1 MKQPLGRIL
10 MDDGFICAK
19 DLNLALLKQ
28 MQASE
33 PLGQALVKL
42 GILDASELSAVLSIQ
57 DDLSRPETAVKRAA
71 GVRKTLRSLL
81 MQAGHITPNQL
92 KNSLAEQKRT
102 GERLGEVF
110 VRSGMLSSRMSMP
123 RETR

>member
-10 MDDGFICAK
+10 MDYGFICAK

-42 GILDASELSAVLSIQ
+42 GILDVSELSAVAPGILADGGRQSDIWGNILSN
-57 DDLSRPETAVKRAA
+57 DDRILFVNSDGLQFTVLS
-71 GVRKTLRSLL
+71 G
-81 MQAGHITPNQL
+81 I
-92 KNSLAEQKRT
+92 
-102 GERLGEVF
+102 
-110 VRSGMLSSRMSMP
+110 
-123 RETR
+123 